1 MSNNIHKYQAWSL
14 PNFLKIPQ
22 VKTYLSEGEIKAI
35 RTVGSVL
42 PFKVNNYVVEELI
55 DWNNIPND
63 PIFQLTFPQ
72 KEMLSEEHYKLVSEA
87 IDSNM
92 NKREMIE
99 LINGV
104 RKELNPHSS
113 SQVENIPL
121 LDGVPLTGIQH
132 KYKETVL
139 FFPSNSQTCHAYCTF
154 CFRWPQFVNLDA
166 VKFAMK
172 ETNLL
177 IKYIE
182 NNKEI
187 TDLLFTGG
195 DPMIMKASI
204 FKRYLEP
211 ILKNKVGNLQNI
223 RIGTK
228 ALGYWP
234 YKFLTDDDAD
244 EIIALF
250 EEIIASGYNLTIMA
264 HFNHPNELK
273 TTAVKNAIKRIL
285 STGAQIRTQSPIMK
299 YINDSSEAW
308 EEMWREQVKLGCVP
322 YYMFLARDTGAQS
335 YFAVTLNEALEIY
348 QNAYRKVGGLART
361 VKGPVMSAN
370 QGKIQVLGVNEINNE
385 KLFSLRFN
393 QARNSDWVGAPFFS
407 KYNEKAVWL
416 NDLIPAFGAENFFF
430 EKEHLFQNI

>member
-42 PFKVNNYVVEELI
+42 PFKVNNYVIEELI

-72 KEMLSEEHYKLVSEA
+72 KEMLSEKHYKLVSEA

-92 NKREMIE
+92 NKREMVE
-99 LINGV
+99 LIN
-104 RKELNPHSS
+104 RIRQELNPHSS

-182 NNKEI
+182 NNKEV

-250 EEIIASGYNLTIMA
+250 EEIIAAGYNLTIMA

-273 TTAVKNAIKRIL
+273 TTAVKKAIKRIL

-393 QARNSDWVGAPFFS
+393 QARNPNWVGAPFFS

>member
-42 PFKVNNYVVEELI
+42 PFKVNNYVIEELI

-72 KEMLSEEHYKLVSEA
+72 KEMLSEEHYKIVSEA

-99 LINGV
+99 LINGI

-121 LDGVPLTGIQH
+121 LDGVPLKGIQH

-182 NNKEI
+182 NNNEV

-308 EEMWREQVKLGCVP
+308 EEMWREQVKLGCIP

-370 QGKIQVLGVNEINNE
+370 QGKVQVLGVNEINNE

-393 QARNSDWVGAPFFS
+393 QARNPNWVGTPFFS
-407 KYNEKAVWL
+407 KYNEEAVWL

-430 EKEHLFQNI
+430 EKEYLLQNI

>member
-1 MSNNIHKYQAWSL
+1 MSNNIRKYKAWSL

-35 RTVGSVL
+35 KTVGSVL

-72 KEMLSEEHYKLVSEA
+72 KEMLSEKHYRSVSEA

-92 NKREMIE
+92 NKREMVE
-99 LINGV
+99 LINGI
-104 RKELNPHSS
+104 RRELNPHSS
-113 SQVENIPL
+113 SQIENIPL

-172 ETNLL
+172 ETDLL

-182 NNKEI
+182 NNKEV

-195 DPMIMKASI
+195 DPMIMKTSI

-211 ILKNKVGNLQNI
+211 ILNNKVGNLQNI

-244 EIIALF
+244 EMIALF

-273 TTAVKNAIKRIL
+273 TEAVRKAIKRIL

-299 YINDSSEAW
+299 YINDSSEIW
-308 EEMWREQVKLGCVP
+308 EEMWREQVKLGCIP

-335 YFAVTLNEALEIY
+335 YFAITLSDALEIY

-370 QGKIQVLGVNEINNE
+370 QGKVQVLGVNEINNE
-385 KLFSLRFN
+385 KLFTLRFN
-393 QARNSDWVGAPFFS
+393 QARNPNWVGAPFFS
-407 KYNEKAVWL
+407 KYNEEAVWL
-416 NDLIPAFGAENFFF
+416 NDLTPAFGAESFFF
-430 EKEHLFQNI
+430 EKEQLFQNI

>member
-42 PFKVNNYVVEELI
+42 PFKVNNYVIEELI

-72 KEMLSEEHYKLVSEA
+72 KEMLSEKHYKLVSEA

-92 NKREMIE
+92 NKREMVE
-99 LINGV
+99 LIN
-104 RKELNPHSS
+104 RIRQELNPHSS

-182 NNKEI
+182 NNKEV

-204 FKRYLEP
+204 FKRYLES

-250 EEIIASGYNLTIMA
+250 EEIIAAGYNLTIMA

-273 TTAVKNAIKRIL
+273 TTAVKKAIKRIL

-393 QARNSDWVGAPFFS
+393 QARNPNWVGAPFFS

>member
-1 MSNNIHKYQAWSL
+1 MSNNIRKYQAWSL
-14 PNFLKIPQ
+14 PNFLKIPE

-35 RTVGSVL
+35 KTVGSVL

-72 KEMLSEEHYKLVSEA
+72 KEMLSEKHYKLVSEA

-92 NKREMIE
+92 NKREMVE
-99 LINGV
+99 LINGI
-104 RKELNPHSS
+104 RQELNPHSS

-172 ETNLL
+172 ETDLL

-182 NNKEI
+182 NNKEV

-195 DPMIMKASI
+195 DPMIMKSSI
-204 FKRYLEP
+204 LKRYLEP

-273 TTAVKNAIKRIL
+273 TEAVRKAIKRIL

-299 YINDSSEAW
+299 YINDSGEVW

-335 YFAVTLNEALEIY
+335 YFAVTLSDALEIY

-370 QGKIQVLGVNEINNE
+370 QGKVQVLGINEINNE
-385 KLFSLRFN
+385 KLFTLRFN
-393 QARNSDWVGAPFFS
+393 QARNPNWVGAPFFS
-407 KYNEKAVWL
+407 KYNEEAVWL
-416 NDLIPAFGAENFFF
+416 NDLIPAFGEENFFF

>member
-308 EEMWREQVKLGCVP
+308 
-322 YYMFLARDTGAQS
+322 
-335 YFAVTLNEALEIY
+335 
-348 QNAYRKVGGLART
+348 
-361 VKGPVMSAN
+361 
-370 QGKIQVLGVNEINNE
+370 
-385 KLFSLRFN
+385 
-393 QARNSDWVGAPFFS
+393 
-407 KYNEKAVWL
+407 
-416 NDLIPAFGAENFFF
+416 
-430 EKEHLFQNI
+430 